1 MINSDDQE
9 YIHKVLSGDMN
20 AFAVLVDRYKNM
32 VFRLCLKMINNR
44 EDAEEL
50 TQDSFIKVY
59 RSLKQFKGES
69 RFSTWL
75 YKIVYY
81 TCLDRLKKLKRE
93 RQMVTIN
100 TFSVE
105 QIAALQTDFEQL
117 EEKKRK
123 ELVQE
128 CLQLLPEEDSFLLTL
143 YYLEEQ
149 SVKEIAQIIGATESN
164 IKVKLFRS
172 RNKLTT
178 LLQAQTAIININHY
192 ATE

>member
-1 MINSDDQE
+1 MIHSDDQE
-9 YIHKVLSGDMN
+9 HIQSVLSGNTN
-20 AFAVLVDRYKNM
+20 AFAPLVDRYKNM
-32 VFRLCLKMINNR
+32 VFTLCFKMVNNR
-44 EDAEEL
+44 EEAEEL

-75 YKIVYY
+75 YKVAYH

-93 RQMVTIN
+93 KPTVEIN
-100 TFSVE
+100 TFTEAHIST
-105 QIAALQTDFEQL
+105 LQNDFEQI
-117 EEKKRK
+117 EDQERK

-128 CLQLLPEEDSFLLTL
+128 CLQLLPEEERLLLTL
-143 YYLEEQ
+143 YYLNEQ
-149 SVKEIAQIIGATESN
+149 SVKEIAHIMGATETN

-172 RNKLTT
+172 RNKLAT
-178 LLQAQTAIININHY
+178 LLQAQTAIKNINHY